1 MVRERTPLRE
11 RVYNYLKTELGKGT
25 LEPGKYIDMELLSS
39 QLKISRT
46 PLRDVLIRLEVD
58 GIVTIYPRRGVMVN
72 PVTLTTVRDIYQI
85 CGALES
91 ALLFE
96 VFDYIAPAHLRMM
109 RQIVDDA
116 DEVFAAGNFEQ
127 AHELNSAFHS
137 VFRGL
142 SGNDFLKRQLDM
154 FYQRL
159 YYFPKRKF
167 DSSVVKEGEL
177 AYWRDHRTLTELIE
191 AGKRYEAANFL
202 RDVHWQIKED
212 YANQFHV
219 LGGGSASEH

>member
-46 PLRDVLIRLEVD
+46 PLRDVMIRLEAED
-58 GIVTIYPRRGVMVN
+58 IVTIYPRRGVMVN

-96 VFDYIAPAHLRMM
+96 VFDYIAPAHLRTM
-109 RQIVDDA
+109 RRIVEDA
-116 DEVFAAGNFEQ
+116 NEIILAGNFEQ
-127 AHELNSAFHS
+127 AEILNNAFHS
-137 VFRGL
+137 VFRTL
-142 SGNDFLKRQLDM
+142 SDNEILRRQLDM

-159 YYFPKRKF
+159 YYFPEKKF
-167 DSSVVKEGEL
+167 DTSTSKEGEL